1 MSSLPP
7 EEANSRETGAAS
19 AGPGTRWP
27 RWRIS
32 MLVGALILLAA
43 AIVDAAVDDLPRQ
56 IYVVAFFAGYVLL
69 AYGFFLAMSAR
80 RGGTKKKG

>member
-1 MSSLPP
+1 
-7 EEANSRETGAAS
+7 
-19 AGPGTRWP
+19 
-27 RWRIS
+27 

-43 AIVDAAVDDLPRQ
+43 SIADTAVDDFPRP

-80 RGGTKKKG
+80 RGGTKKPGK